1 MTLDFDA
8 FCFWRRKSGCRVEEW
23 RRCNFIEPN
32 SEGKRLFITVHKR
45 HHSPTTTISCNFLY
59 TSTWTFAAISYNE
72 NRRWIMQMNYFSVT
86 HQPRRLH
93 VGVGGIHYQ
102 HYHLFSDNWSYT
114 TYVRPT
120 LWWREQ
126 VDNVIASRSQR
137 LTAVMRTPFVR
148 VNDFAV
154 SLPLLSQSS
163 RLIRA
168 ALETVTLGLSIHRL
182 SMARCLISPINVT
195 RCRYLIQTRG

>member
-1 MTLDFDA
+1 MYKDVMLMTLDFDA

-114 TYVRPT
+114 TYGPAHIVVVT
-120 LWWREQ
+120 WTGWQCYSVVFTET
-126 VDNVIASRSQR
+126 DSRNADSFC
-137 LTAVMRTPFVR
+137 A
-148 VNDFAV
+148 
-154 SLPLLSQSS
+154 
-163 RLIRA
+163 
-168 ALETVTLGLSIHRL
+168 
-182 SMARCLISPINVT
+182 C
-195 RCRYLIQTRG
+195 